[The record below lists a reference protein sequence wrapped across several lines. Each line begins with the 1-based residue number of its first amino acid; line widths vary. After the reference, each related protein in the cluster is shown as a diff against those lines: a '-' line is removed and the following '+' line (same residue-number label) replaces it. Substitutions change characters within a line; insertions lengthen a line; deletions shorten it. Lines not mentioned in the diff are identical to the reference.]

1 MKTPNPWQVGGIL
14 TLGVIAVSTAAPLIR
29 LAIDAAGIDVA
40 GHSGVGFMLAIGAM
54 RLSLAA
60 GVLLPQWSSI
70 RQEPPSSP
78 AWLYSIGAGLCLALH
93 FATWITSL
101 AYTSIAASTT
111 LVTTNPIWV
120 ALLSGLWLGE
130 KPTLRIAVGMGITV
144 LGSMVITWGSDQATA
159 IAPQPLLGNG
169 LALVGSFMASLYF
182 LLGRQAQRQGLSV
195 SHYITIAYSTAA
207 IALLP
212 LPGLLGAGYGGYPL
226 AVYGYIFLM
235 AIVSQLIGH
244 TSLNWSLRWL
254 SPTIVAL
261 VVLFEPI
268 GSSLL
273 GWWLLGEIP
282 PLVVVWGGVVVL
294 VGIAIAILGK
304 PAVAKPGNL

>member
-1 MKTPNPWQVGGIL
+1 MKAHQSWQVGGVL
-14 TLGVIAVSTAAPLIR
+14 TLGVFAVSTAAPLIR
-29 LAIDAAGIDVA
+29 LTIDAAGQ
-40 GHSGVGFMLAIGAM
+40 SGLGFLLVIGAM

-60 GVLLPQWSSI
+60 VVLLPQWRSI
-70 RQEPPSSP
+70 GQDPPSVL
-78 AWLYSIGAGLCLALH
+78 AWGYSIGAGLCLALH

-111 LVTTNPIWV
+111 LVTTNPLWV
-120 ALLSGLWLGE
+120 ALLSWWWYGE
-130 KPTLRIAVGMGITV
+130 KLTPMMGLGMGITV
-144 LGSMVITWGSDQATA
+144 LGSLLIAWGSDSNIA
-159 IAPQPLLGNG
+159 IASQPLLGNG
-169 LALVGSFMASLYF
+169 LALMGSVLVSLYF

-195 SHYITIAYSTAA
+195 SHYITLAYSTAA

-212 LPGLLGAGYGGYPL
+212 LPGFFGASYKGYPL
-226 AVYGYIFLM
+226 AVYGYIALM
-235 AIVSQLIGH
+235 AILSQLIGH

-254 SPTIVAL
+254 SPTLVTL

-282 PLVVVWGGVVVL
+282 PLTVALGSFVVL
-294 VGIAIAILGK
+294 GGIAIAIL
-304 PAVAKPGNL
+304 